1 MDNREELRRRQEK
14 NQCKNNSRQSLSN
27 RTKNTKE
34 NNGVDLESLKKNKK
48 LMKKM
53 QNSNLNSSSLK
64 DQIMNTLGDGNKA
77 QELLKKIMSDKDFG
91 KIAEQVAKL
100 QIEKETNTAAAEEP
114 SVDAVSV
121 EEPSVDAVAA
131 EQPSVD
137 AVAAEEITDN
147 IEEVTDVVEEE
158 QES

>member
-1 MDNREELRRRQEK
+1 MDNREELRKRLRNK
-14 NQCKNNSRQSLSN
+14 INAKTNSRQSLSN

-114 SVDAVSV
+114 SVDAV
-121 EEPSVDAVAA
+121 
-131 EQPSVD
+131 
-137 AVAAEEITDN
+137 AAEEPC
-147 IEEVTDVVEEE
+147 
-158 QES
+158 